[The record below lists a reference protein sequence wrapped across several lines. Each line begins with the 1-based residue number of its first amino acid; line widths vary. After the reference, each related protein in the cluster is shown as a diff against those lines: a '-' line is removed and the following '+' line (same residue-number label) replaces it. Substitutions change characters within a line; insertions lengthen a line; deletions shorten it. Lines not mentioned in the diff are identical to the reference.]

1 MFFKKYKNNKLLL
14 EDQISQQPEKF
25 PIQLSQNEKTFLLKQ
40 LSDSENYLEF
50 GSGGSTFLSI
60 LYSNAKIYSVESDIN
75 WLEYLRKWKI
85 IRDNEDK
92 RLFFNY
98 VNIGKTGEWGIPI
111 EKDKEYLYENYSK
124 SIFTLKKDFDLVFI
138 DGRFRVACVLQTLL
152 NCPATTKI
160 LIHDFNDR
168 PFYHN
173 ILDFLEIIDTAD
185 SMALFKIKNLN
196 REKITVLYNK
206 EKNNYE

>member
-1 MFFKKYKNNKLLL
+1 MLH
-14 EDQISQQPEKF
+14 
-25 PIQLSQNEKTFLLKQ
+25 
-40 LSDSENYLEF
+40 
-50 GSGGSTFLSI
+50 
-60 LYSNAKIYSVESDIN
+60 SNTKIYSVESDIN

-85 IRDNEDK
+85 IRENEGK

-98 VNIGKTGEWGIPI
+98 IDIGKTGEWGVPI
-111 EKDKEYLYENYSK
+111 EKDKEHLYENYSK
-124 SIFTLKKDFDLVFI
+124 SIFTLKKDFDLVFV

-152 NCPATTKI
+152 NCPETTKI
-160 LIHDFNDR
+160 LMHDFNDR

-185 SMALFKIKNLN
+185 TMALFKIKNLD
-196 REKITVLYNK
+196 RKKITILYDK